1 MLVHEYCKYLVI
13 ETHIIS
19 YDYFCDKLQDWELLW
34 LLQNMN
40 YAYKNEWEMVR
51 YQLLYAIA
59 PYTKTRYNSIQEFFP
74 LSTDKTDNKEEHNTE
89 ITNDEIE
96 SLKEKAKRLEKMFIK
111 EGQ

>member
-1 MLVHEYCKYLVI
+1 MHEYCKYLVI
-13 ETHIIS
+13 ENHIIS
-19 YDYFCDKLQDWELLW
+19 YEYFCDKLQDWELLW

-89 ITNDEIE
+89 ITNDEIAR
-96 SLKEKAKRLEKMFIK
+96 LKKKAQAMEAILRK
-111 EGQ
+111 ED

>member
-13 ETHIIS
+13 VTHIIS

-40 YAYKNEWEMVR
+40 YAYKNEWEQTR
-51 YQLLYAIA
+51 YLLYFSIA

-74 LSTDKTDNKEEHNTE
+74 LSTDKNQKEEHNTE
-89 ITNDEIE
+89 ITNDEIAR
-96 SLKEKAKRLEKMFIK
+96 LKKKAEAMEAILNKQ
-111 EGQ
+111 G

>member
-40 YAYKNEWEMVR
+40 YAYKNEWQMVR
-51 YQLLYAIA
+51 YQLYYTIA
-59 PYTKTRYNSIQEFFP
+59 RYTKTRYNSIEEFFP

-89 ITNDEIE
+89 ITNDEIAR
-96 SLKEKAKRLEKMFIK
+96 LKKKAQAMEAMLNKQ
-111 EGQ
+111 G

>member
-1 MLVHEYCKYLVI
+1 MHEYCKYLVI

-89 ITNDEIE
+89 ITNDEIAR
-96 SLKEKAKRLEKMFIK
+96 LKKKAKAMEAMLNKQ
-111 EGQ
+111 G

>member
-13 ETHIIS
+13 ENHIIS

-40 YAYKNEWEMVR
+40 YAYKNEWEQTR
-51 YQLLYAIA
+51 YLLYFSIA

-74 LSTDKTDNKEEHNTE
+74 LSTDKNQKEEHNIE
-89 ITNDEIE
+89 ITNDEIAQ
-96 SLKEKAKRLEKMFIK
+96 LKKKAQAMEAMLNKQ
-111 EGQ
+111 G

>member
-40 YAYKNEWEMVR
+40 YTYKNEWEQTR
-51 YQLLYAIA
+51 YLLYFSIA

-74 LSTDKTDNKEEHNTE
+74 LSTDKNQKEEHNTE
-89 ITNDEIE
+89 ITNDEIAQ
-96 SLKEKAKRLEKMFIK
+96 LKKKAQTIEAMLNKQ
-111 EGQ
+111 G

>member
-40 YAYKNEWEMVR
+40 YAYKNEWEQTR
-51 YQLLYAIA
+51 YILYFSIA
-59 PYTKTRYNSIQEFFP
+59 PYTKTRYNSIQEFVP
-74 LSTDKTDNKEEHNTE
+74 LSTDKEQKEEHNTE
-89 ITNDEIE
+89 ITNDEIAQ
-96 SLKEKAKRLEKMFIK
+96 LKKKAQAMEAMLNKQ
-111 EGQ
+111 G

>member
-13 ETHIIS
+13 ENRIIS

-40 YAYKNEWEMVR
+40 YAYKNEWEQTR
-51 YQLLYAIA
+51 YLLYFSIA

-74 LSTDKTDNKEEHNTE
+74 LSTDKEQKEEHNTE
-89 ITNDEIE
+89 ITNDEIAI
-96 SLKEKAKRLEKMFIK
+96 LKKKAEAMEAMLNKQ
-111 EGQ
+111 G

>member
-1 MLVHEYCKYLVI
+1 MLVHKYLKMLVI
-13 ETHIIS
+13 TNHILS
-19 YDYFCDKLQDWELLW
+19 YEYFCDKLQEWELLW

-40 YAYKNEWEMVR
+40 YAYKNEWQMVR
-51 YQLLYAIA
+51 YQLYYAIA

-89 ITNDEIE
+89 ITNEEIE
-96 SLKEKAKRLEKMFIK
+96 SLKEKAKRLEKMFMK